1 MRLTLL
7 VAIMLIPTP
16 PLQNSRITIGENLVI
31 LRKGVIIMVPSLLVR
46 ELWLLVDGPSLGRFQ
61 TFKLTTNFQQ
71 EINSIL

>member
-1 MRLTLL
+1 
-7 VAIMLIPTP
+7 MLIPTP

-61 TFKLTTNFQQ
+61 VDNKLSTRNLFNII
-71 EINSIL
+71 EAVL